1 MKKATKIK
9 NSLRTRRLLGDG
21 ACYLLGSLCFGV
33 AVSVFT
39 EPNHIVPG
47 GVTGLAVLIGFL
59 SGLPTGLVSVLLNLP
74 LLILA
79 YRRVG
84 RDFFWRTAAGLVLSS
99 VAIDVTPLF
108 LSGFFEDRLLAAV
121 FGGVLTGVGLGLIYR
136 RGGSTGGAEI
146 VATLWR
152 RHTPELSIGRVMLF
166 LDAAVILL
174 SAVVFREINSA
185 LYAAVTVFLS
195 AQVMDRLVYGA
206 QTAKVAL
213 IISRKWPIITER
225 ILTRLHRGVTQ
236 LSSAGGYTGEEGRV
250 LLCAVTRSEGY
261 RLWELIRE
269 IDPSA
274 FVLFLTAEEVQG
286 VGFREGELQNFIK
299 SSKD

>member
-1 MKKATKIK
+1 MKTK

-21 ACYLLGSLCFGV
+21 ACYILGSFCFGV
-33 AVSVFT
+33 SVSVFT
-39 EPNHIVPG
+39 EPNRIAPG
-47 GVTGLAVLIGFL
+47 GVTGLAVLLGFL
-59 SGLPTGLVSVLLNLP
+59 SGLPTGLISVLLNLP
-74 LLILA
+74 LLIIA
-79 YRRVG
+79 YRRMG

-99 VAIDVTPLF
+99 VAMDITPLF
-108 LSGFFEDRLLAAV
+108 LPGFFGDRLLAAV
-121 FGGVLTGVGLGLIYR
+121 FGGVLTGAGLGLIYR

-152 RHTPELSIGRVMLF
+152 RQTPDLSIGRVMLF

-174 SAVVFREINSA
+174 SAAVFREINSA

-213 IISRKWPIITER
+213 IVSRNWQEITER
-225 ILTRLHRGVTQ
+225 ILTHLHRGVTQ
-236 LSSAGGYTGEEGRV
+236 LSSAGGYTGEEGKV
-250 LLCAVTRSEGY
+250 LLCAVGQREGY

-286 VGFREGELQNFIK
+286 VGFQ
-299 SSKD
+299 D